1 MILDL
6 KKVEAILRQHW
17 KMPSNLDPSKIS
29 DIAFK
34 IQVMVGQKY
43 SHQNLK
49 YQLSLIQ
56 SKDLQQESDDKAC
69 DEIASELLR
78 VANA

>member
-6 KKVEAILRQHW
+6 KTVEAILRQHW
-17 KMPSNLDPSKIS
+17 KIPSNLDPQKLN
-29 DIAFK
+29 DRAFN

-56 SKDLQQESDDKAC
+56 AKELRQDIDDEAC
-69 DEIASELLR
+69 DQIASDLLK

>member
-1 MILDL
+1 MTLDL
-6 KKVEAILRQHW
+6 KTVEAILRQHW
-17 KMPSNLDPSKIS
+17 KMPSNLDPQKLN
-29 DIAFK
+29 DRAFN

-56 SKDLQQESDDKAC
+56 KKELQLHFDDQAC
-69 DEIASELLR
+69 DEIASDLLK
-78 VANA
+78 VVKP

>member
-1 MILDL
+1 MTLDL
-6 KKVEAILRQHW
+6 KTVEAILRQHW
-17 KMPSNLDPSKIS
+17 KMPSNLDQQKLN
-29 DIAFK
+29 DRAFN

-56 SKDLQQESDDKAC
+56 AKDLRQDIDDQAC
-69 DEIASELLR
+69 DQIASDLLK

>member
-1 MILDL
+1 MIPDL

-17 KMPSNLDPSKIS
+17 KIPSNLDPQKLN
-29 DIAFK
+29 DRAFN
-34 IQVMVGQKY
+34 IQIMVGQKY

-56 SKDLQQESDDKAC
+56 AKELRQDVDDEAC
-69 DEIASELLR
+69 NQIASDLLKI
-78 VANA
+78 ANA

>member
-1 MILDL
+1 MTLDL
-6 KKVEAILRQHW
+6 KTVEAILRQHW
-17 KMPSNLDPSKIS
+17 KIPSNLDPQKLN
-29 DIAFK
+29 DRAFN
-34 IQVMVGQKY
+34 IQVMVDQKY

-56 SKDLQQESDDKAC
+56 AKDLRQDIDDQAC
-69 DEIASELLR
+69 DQIASDLLK